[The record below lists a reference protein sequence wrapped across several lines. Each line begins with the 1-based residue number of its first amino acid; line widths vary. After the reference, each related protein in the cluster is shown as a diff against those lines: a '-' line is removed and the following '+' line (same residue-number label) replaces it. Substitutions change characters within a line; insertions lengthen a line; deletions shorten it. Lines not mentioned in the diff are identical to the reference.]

1 MCKHEAL
8 YSCKALFLLLLFLA
22 VTEMPFRA
30 PDAYDCVF
38 VLSESEFHFT
48 GLSLRPPSPYFR
60 IPVWGPDVETLSL
73 LPAKQKKRFLPTF
86 HSLGSISHVKSGL
99 MAFSSSLPFIAA
111 FLELD
116 YMKPTNLP
124 LFPTSLSMLTYYYP
138 NSRVIF
144 L

>member
-73 LPAKQKKRFLPTF
+73 LPAKKKKKDSFPLSIHLVQFLT
-86 HSLGSISHVKSGL
+86 
-99 MAFSSSLPFIAA
+99 
-111 FLELD
+111 
-116 YMKPTNLP
+116 
-124 LFPTSLSMLTYYYP
+124 
-138 NSRVIF
+138 
-144 L
+144 